1 MAYQRLLPCV
11 QTEMIDLKQ
20 SVLDEK
26 LSDPKKYKYVFKH
39 KVFFDAMNKPPYVLK
54 WARKTDNLKSAGIL
68 TKLQRFGYFPIEPNV
83 HGILPDPFTHENIDE
98 NGHLVYIDGLLCGI
112 EYEKY
117 IAKREH
123 EIQASTRSAE
133 ATKRE
138 MESLV
143 REAGGV
149 VDDEMQEFIEGK

>member
-20 SVLDEK
+20 STLDEER
-26 LSDPKKYKYVFKH
+26 SDVKKYKYVFIEKIY
-39 KVFFDAMNKPPYVLK
+39 FDKMNKPPYVLK

-98 NGHLVYIDGLLCGI
+98 NGHVVYIDGLLCGL

-117 IAKREH
+117 IAKRKH
-123 EIQASTRSAE
+123 EILSSTRSAE
-133 ATKRE
+133 ATKKE
-138 MESLV
+138 MENLV
-143 REAGGV
+143 KDAGGRI
-149 VDDEMQEFIEGK
+149 DDEMKEFIEG